1 MKLKNKLVEMK
12 RILSII
18 AFILLVA
25 PAANAQL
32 LWKITGK
39 GVEKPSYI
47 LGSHHAVPFNYCDS
61 IPGLMKAFEEVDFVI
76 GEFDMVKMGEMT
88 LEQMQNMQK
97 MMMMPADTMLLS
109 LFSKEEKELLDAYLK
124 ETIGAQLEMFS
135 AMKPMTIMVTVQNK
149 ILMDIIPDIASMTG
163 MDKYMQTLAVSK
175 GKKVGGLETMEY
187 QMNLL
192 YGNSLEEQ
200 ADALLE
206 MAQNSNSKEL
216 MIELT
221 AAYKSQDL
229 DALWSVFKDQMTRY
243 EYDALVSERNKNW
256 KKQIVELL
264 PVQSSLFVVGS
275 GHLPGEKGMIKLLKK
290 AGYKVKP
297 VKK

>member
-1 MKLKNKLVEMK
+1 MK
-12 RILSII
+12 RVLVII
-18 AFILLVA
+18 AFVLIA
-25 PAANAQL
+25 AQSANAQL
-32 LWKITGK
+32 LWKISGR
-39 GVEKPSYI
+39 GIEKPSYS
-47 LGSHHAVPFNYCDS
+47 LGTHHAIPFTYCDS

-97 MMMMPADTMLLS
+97 MMMMPADTTLMS

-135 AMKPMTIMVTVQNK
+135 SMKPMTIMVTVQNK

-175 GKKVGGLETMEY
+175 DKKVGGLETMEY

-206 MAQNSNSKEL
+206 MARTSNSKEL
-216 MIELT
+216 LAKLT
-221 AAYKSQDL
+221 AVYKSQDL
-229 DALWSVFKDQMTRY
+229 DALWNVFKEQMTTY
-243 EYDALVSERNKNW
+243 EYDSFVTVRNWNW
-256 KKQIVELL
+256 EKQIVELL

>member
-1 MKLKNKLVEMK
+1 MRRLFA
-12 RILSII
+12 II
-18 AFILLVA
+18 VFVLLA
-25 PAANAQL
+25 AQSANAQL
-32 LWKITGK
+32 LWKISGR
-39 GVEKPSYI
+39 GIDKPSYI
-47 LGSHHAVPFNYCDS
+47 LGTHHAVPFTYCDS
-61 IPGLMKAFEEVDFVI
+61 IPGLMEAFEEVDYVI

-97 MMMMPADTMLLS
+97 MMMMPADTTLLS

-206 MAQNSNSKEL
+206 MARTSNSKEL
-216 MIELT
+216 LAKLT
-221 AAYKSQDL
+221 AVYKSQDL

-275 GHLPGEKGMIKLLKK
+275 GHLPGEKGMIKLLEK
-290 AGYKVKP
+290 AGYNVKP
-297 VKK
+297 IVK

>member
-1 MKLKNKLVEMK
+1 MRRLFA
-12 RILSII
+12 II
-18 AFILLVA
+18 AFMLLA
-25 PAANAQL
+25 AQSANAQL
-32 LWKITGK
+32 LWKISGR
-39 GVEKPSYI
+39 GIEKPSYI
-47 LGSHHAVPFNYCDS
+47 LGTHHAVPFTYCDS

-76 GEFDMVKMGEMT
+76 GEFDMVKMGEMNPA
-88 LEQMQNMQK
+88 QMQNMQK
-97 MMMMPADTMLLS
+97 MMMMPADTTLLS

-124 ETIGAQLEMFS
+124 ETLGAQLEMFS
-135 AMKPMTIMVTVQNK
+135 TMKPMTIMVTVQNK

-163 MDKYMQTLAVSK
+163 MDKYMQTLAASK
-175 GKKVGGLETMEY
+175 GKSVGGLETMEY

-192 YGNSLEEQ
+192 YGNSLEEK

-216 MIELT
+216 LMDLT

-243 EYDALVSERNKNW
+243 EYDALVSVRNQNW

-264 PVQSSLFVVGS
+264 PAQSSLFVVGS
-275 GHLPGEKGMIKLLKK
+275 GHLPGEKGMINLLKK
-290 AGYKVKP
+290 AGYKVTP
-297 VKK
+297 I

>member
-1 MKLKNKLVEMK
+1 MK

-18 AFILLVA
+18 AFVLLVV
-25 PAANAQL
+25 PSVNAQL
-32 LWKITGK
+32 LWKISGR
-39 GVEKPSYI
+39 GIEKPSYI
-47 LGSHHAVPFNYCDS
+47 LGTHHAIPFTYCDS
-61 IPGLMKAFEEVDFVI
+61 IPGLMKAFEEVDYVI

-97 MMMMPADTMLLS
+97 MMMMPADTTLLS

-135 AMKPMTIMVTVQNK
+135 SMKPMTIMVTVQNK

-175 GKKVGGLETMEY
+175 GKCVGGLETMEY

-192 YGNSLEEQ
+192 YGCSLEEQ

-206 MAQNSNSKEL
+206 MAQNGNSKEL
-216 MIELT
+216 MTELT
-221 AAYKSQDL
+221 VAYKTQNL
-229 DALWSVFKDQMTRY
+229 DALWSVFKDQMTSY
-243 EYDALVSERNKNW
+243 EYDALVSVRNRNW
-256 KKQIVELL
+256 ENQIVELL
-264 PVQSSLFVVGS
+264 SVQSSLFVVGS
-275 GHLPGEKGMIKLLKK
+275 GHLPGEKGMINLLKK
-290 AGYKVKP
+290 AGYDIVA
-297 VKK
+297 VRD

>member
-1 MKLKNKLVEMK
+1 MRRLFA
-12 RILSII
+12 II
-18 AFILLVA
+18 VFVLLLA
-25 PAANAQL
+25 QSANAQL
-32 LWKITGK
+32 LWKISGR
-39 GVEKPSYI
+39 GIEKPSYI
-47 LGSHHAVPFNYCDS
+47 LGTHHAVPFTYCDS
-61 IPGLMKAFEEVDFVI
+61 IPGLMEAFEEVDYVI
-76 GEFDMVKMGEMT
+76 GEFDMVKMGEMSPA
-88 LEQMQNMQK
+88 QMQNMQK
-97 MMMMPADTMLLS
+97 MMMMPADTTLLS
-109 LFSKEEKELLDAYLK
+109 LFRVEEKELLDAYLK

-135 AMKPMTIMVTVQNK
+135 AMKPMTIMVTVQNR

-163 MDKYMQTLAVSK
+163 MDKYMQTLAASK
-175 GKKVGGLETMEY
+175 GKSVGGLETMEY

-192 YGNSLEEQ
+192 YGCSLEEQ

-206 MAQNSNSKEL
+206 MAQNGNSKEL
-216 MIELT
+216 MTELT
-221 AAYKSQDL
+221 VAYKTQNL

>member
-1 MKLKNKLVEMK
+1 MRRLFA
-12 RILSII
+12 II
-18 AFILLVA
+18 VFVLLA
-25 PAANAQL
+25 AQSANAQL
-32 LWKITGK
+32 LWKISGR
-39 GVEKPSYI
+39 GIEKPSYI
-47 LGSHHAVPFNYCDS
+47 LGTHHAVPFTYCDS
-61 IPGLMKAFEEVDFVI
+61 IPGLMEAFEEVDYVI

-88 LEQMQNMQK
+88 PAQMQNMQK
-97 MMMMPADTMLLS
+97 MMMMPADTTLLS

-163 MDKYMQTLAVSK
+163 MDKYMQTLAASK
-175 GKKVGGLETMEY
+175 GKSVGGLETMEY

-192 YGNSLEEQ
+192 YGCSLEEQ

-206 MAQNSNSKEL
+206 MAQNGNSKEL
-216 MIELT
+216 MTELT
-221 AAYKSQDL
+221 VAYKTQNL

>member
-1 MKLKNKLVEMK
+1 MK
-12 RILSII
+12 RILVII
-18 AFILLVA
+18 AFVLLAVQS
-25 PAANAQL
+25 ANAQF
-32 LWKITGK
+32 LWKISGR
-39 GVEKPSYI
+39 GIEKPSYI
-47 LGSHHAVPFNYCDS
+47 LGTHHAIPFTYCDS

-76 GEFDMVKMGEMT
+76 GEFDMVKMGEMSPA
-88 LEQMQNMQK
+88 QMQNMQK
-97 MMMMPADTMLLS
+97 MMMMPADTTLLS
-109 LFSKEEKELLDAYLK
+109 LFSKEEKELLDSYLK

-135 AMKPMTIMVTVQNK
+135 SMKPMTIMVTVQNK
-149 ILMDIIPDIASMTG
+149 VLMDIIPDIASMTG

-175 GKKVGGLETMEY
+175 GRKVGGLETMEY
-187 QMNLL
+187 QMSLL
-192 YGNSLEEQ
+192 YGSSLEEQ

-221 AAYKSQDL
+221 AAYKSQNL

-275 GHLPGEKGMIKLLKK
+275 GRLPGEKGMIKLLKK